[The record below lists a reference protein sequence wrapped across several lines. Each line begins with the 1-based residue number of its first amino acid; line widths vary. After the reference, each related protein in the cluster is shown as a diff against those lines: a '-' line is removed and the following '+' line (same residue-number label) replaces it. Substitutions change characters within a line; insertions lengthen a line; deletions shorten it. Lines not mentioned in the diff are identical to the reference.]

1 MKIGIIG
8 QKWLAHQVFD
18 QLRQSYEIGFVAV
31 PNETDRLHTTAIEAG
46 IPIICYKAE
55 GLQPLLRH
63 PVDLLICAHAF
74 VFIPAGVR
82 AIASHA
88 IGYHPS
94 LLPLHK
100 GRHSIEDAINAGDRI
115 TGGTV
120 YHLTDAMDAGPLAF
134 QNWCFIHEGE
144 TAISLWRRA
153 LAPMGVEM
161 LVRAA
166 DHLSVYGFVP
176 AEDQEEISLGVA

>member
-31 PNETDRLHTTAIEAG
+31 PDETDRLHTAGIEACV
-46 IPIICYKAE
+46 PVVCYKTE
-55 GLQPLLRH
+55 GLQRLLDH

-74 VFIPAGVR
+74 VFIPADVR

-100 GRHSIEDAINAGDRI
+100 GCHSIEDAINAGDRI

-120 YHLTDAMDAGPLAF
+120 YHLTDAMDAGPVAF
-134 QNWCFIHEGE
+134 QDWCFIHEGE
-144 TAISLWRRA
+144 TATNLWRRV

-161 LVRAA
+161 LLNAA
-166 DHLSVYGFVP
+166 DHLSAYGFLP
-176 AEDQEEISLGVA
+176 SEGQEEISRAAA